1 MSGERGYEGRW
12 SSGDDSMS
20 RSKDPA
26 LRHLRRRYESLRDD
40 YEELIERLAQVES
53 RLEPGQPRAAPR
65 GAPGQEARHSTPP
78 AGSGSVSEQVLRAI
92 AAPWFALRD
101 EYSRAAQE
109 LLGIVH
115 SMDELADRA
124 FKGQRP
130 AHEEPPSPA
139 APPPPPPPPAREEAP
154 EPSAA
159 SQEEP
164 TAEEIRAH
172 QVPPSNGAPDRT
184 TIQVQ
189 VQSPNLGALLD
200 FQEHLSQL
208 PDVARVSMSQ
218 VNEERAVLVVE
229 LRPDSSGQHPG

>member
-40 YEELIERLAQVES
+40 YEELIERLAEVES
-53 RLEPGQPRAAPR
+53 RLEPGQPPAGRR
-65 GAPGQEARHSTPP
+65 EAQSRETRPASTP
-78 AGSGSVSEQVLRAI
+78 AATGSVSEQVLRAI

-101 EYSRAAQE
+101 EYSRTAQE

-124 FKGQRP
+124 FKGQRR
-130 AHEEPPSPA
+130 AREEEQP
-139 APPPPPPPPAREEAP
+139 APPPPAPEEEP

-172 QVPPSNGAPDRT
+172 HVAPSSGAPDRT